1 MRSVIP
7 FVTVQRHLRRK
18 YSIAVMANTPEW
30 VQQARDYIAIGAS
43 QARDQA
49 IAAVSDA
56 DIRAALQNPGA
67 WRPAHHRLVQAGLRM
82 EAGTVELLGLRP
94 AAAAVDSVENLG
106 PQQRDAAID
115 ACNRAAGL
123 SNALQFGECEA
134 YFLAMMGSCAS
145 KMHEY
150 VQATAILT
158 RALALLR
165 DAAKRNAA
173 HVPLMAGTLS
183 DLSISF
189 SERKLFPEA
198 LKSLEEA
205 LALYRRL
212 AERHPDYY
220 RPDIARNLGNLGVVR
235 KNAGDLRGSV
245 ATFME
250 AVSVYREMPAD
261 QFATHK
267 FNFAGTLTGFSTAQR
282 ALRDLGSARRSVE
295 EARTIYRELAQTQ
308 TRACT
313 PYIALTSHN
322 LGNILMNLEEPKK
335 AEAEYLEAL
344 KIYRALANAEPT
356 RHGGELASTL
366 QKMGAVLM
374 EEKRP
379 GDALTAYNESLSIY
393 RRLAEAQP
401 EVYRSNVANALD
413 SLANAQ
419 DKAGDPKGALKP
431 RREAIE
437 MERQA
442 VSEKSGAPQRDLMRM
457 LANLASN
464 LKELGD
470 KAGCDATSKEAVEM
484 AESNPDADSLWLD
497 KAEAREAYKHM
508 LGVAVEA
515 KYDDAVFRTLAAMRE
530 GPVRAFGHNPEESL
544 DAACRELAAVGQ
556 RVGRPVCVLAAQ
568 SLHRNFPDEFGDVV
582 LVRVD
587 SAIRY
592 EACYGFATAAYELF
606 NDLQGVF
613 TQGRPAAY
621 RKQRMA
627 ELGSAAWKALPEDLR
642 EVLHPASG
650 VEVLVSGDTY
660 WSAFPWEALRFGDG
674 EDDYL
679 GFARPLARWS
689 RLTAGALSTLAPGT
703 ATRGNQVAAVI
714 CPWDWDPKRPLQGA
728 RAEAEALSRD
738 LPFRG
743 FTFARETPA
752 VGQSATVFS
761 LASALR
767 SRLAVFHYTG
777 HGDIIGTEEV
787 LLLNGGAFGPSE
799 LRALRQN
806 AGHGALFE
814 EGAMVVLNSC
824 LTGRV
829 REYGGRR
836 EDLAGAFLDGG
847 ARGVVASALPVADPI
862 GQVLGTA
869 IYALAGRRPMGHTMA
884 GIRQIVAS
892 LALQANANS
901 YPTWTMIQYHGD
913 PWLASPGLA
922 TAPGSALMEGLVEA
936 VASLLQ
942 TTPEKAAATL
952 GTVLA

>member
-1 MRSVIP
+1 VI
-7 FVTVQRHLRRK
+7 VQRHLRRK
-18 YSIAVMANTPEW
+18 YNIAVMANTPEW
-30 VQQARDYIAIGAS
+30 VQQARDYIALGAS

-56 DIRAALQNPGA
+56 DIRAALQDPGA
-67 WRPAHHRLVQAGLRM
+67 WRPAHQRLVQAGLRM

-94 AAAAVDSVENLG
+94 AAAAVDSVEKLD
-106 PQQRDAAID
+106 PQQRDAAIN
-115 ACNRAAGL
+115 ACNRAAGV

-134 YFLAMMGSCAS
+134 YFLAMLGSCAT
-145 KMHEY
+145 KIHDY
-150 VQATAILT
+150 VQAAAILT
-158 RALALLR
+158 RALALHR

-173 HVPLMAGTLS
+173 YVPLMAGTLS
-183 DLSISF
+183 NLSISF
-189 SERKLFPEA
+189 SERRLFAEA

-205 LALYRRL
+205 LSLYRRL

-220 RPDIARNLGNLGVVR
+220 RPDIALNLGNLGVVR
-235 KNAGDLRGSV
+235 KNAWDLKGSV
-245 ATFME
+245 AAFEE
-250 AVSVYREMPAD
+250 AVSVYRGMPAD

-282 ALRDLGSARRSVE
+282 ALRDLASARRSVE

-308 TRACT
+308 PRACT

-344 KIYRALANAEPT
+344 KIYRVLANAEPN

-374 EEKRP
+374 EENRP
-379 GDALTAYNESLSIY
+379 GDALTAYKEALSIY
-393 RRLAEAQP
+393 RGLAEAQP
-401 EVYRSNVANALD
+401 EVYHSNVANALD
-413 SLANAQ
+413 SVANAQ
-419 DKAGDPKGALKP
+419 GKAGDPSGALKS

-437 MERQA
+437 MEREVA
-442 VSEKSGAPQRDLMRM
+442 TTKPGVSQRDLTRM

-464 LKELGD
+464 LNEQGD
-470 KAGCDATSKEAVEM
+470 KAGCDATAKDAVEM

-508 LGVAVEA
+508 LEVAVES
-515 KYDDAVFRTLAAMRE
+515 KEDNGVFRTLAAMRE
-530 GPVRAFGHNPEESL
+530 GPVRAFGHNPEEGLS
-544 DAACRELAAVGQ
+544 AACRELAAVGH
-556 RVGRPVCVLAAQ
+556 RIGRPVCILAAQ
-568 SLHRNFPDEFGDVV
+568 SLHRNFPNEFGDVV
-582 LVRVD
+582 LGRVD
-587 SAIRY
+587 STIRY
-592 EACYGFATAAYELF
+592 EASYGFAMAAYELF
-606 NDLQGVF
+606 NELQGVF
-613 TQGRPAAY
+613 NQGRPAAY
-621 RKQRMA
+621 WKQRMA
-627 ELGSAAWKALPEDLR
+627 ELGSAAWKALPGGIR
-642 EVLHPASG
+642 EALHPASG

-689 RLTAGALSTLAPGT
+689 RLTAGALSTLAPRME
-703 ATRGNQVAAVI
+703 TRRNQVAAVI
-714 CPWDWDPKRPLQGA
+714 CPWDWDANRPLQGA

-738 LPFRG
+738 LPSRG

-761 LASALR
+761 LGSALR
-767 SRLAVFHYTG
+767 SRPAVFHYTG
-777 HGDIIGTEEV
+777 HGGIIGTEEV
-787 LLLNGGAFGPSE
+787 LLLNGGAFGPSD

-806 AGHGALFE
+806 SGQGALFE

-847 ARGVVASALPVADPI
+847 VRGVVASALPVADPI

-869 IYALAGRRPMGHTMA
+869 IYALAGRKLMGHTIA

-913 PWLASPGLA
+913 PWLASPGVA
-922 TAPGSALMEGLVEA
+922 MPAGSALMEGLVEA
-936 VASLLQ
+936 VAAFLQ
-942 TTPEKAAATL
+942 TTPEKAAVIL
-952 GTVLA
+952 EKELAQTFFALN